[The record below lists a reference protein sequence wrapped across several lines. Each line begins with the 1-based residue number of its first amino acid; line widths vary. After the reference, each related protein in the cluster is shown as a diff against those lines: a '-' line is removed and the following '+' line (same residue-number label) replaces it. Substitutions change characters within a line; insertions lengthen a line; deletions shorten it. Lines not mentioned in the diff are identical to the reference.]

1 VEIEASL
8 RSPEGGSFHW
18 SGSGLTLLFAV
29 APERGVP
36 GGEPPPD
43 LQDLIREVKE
53 AGLESEGDIQTFLAE
68 RVGGYNRTPLEG
80 LGGISPAQA
89 QALIEGG
96 LEGEGILRIAEDLSA
111 EELSSSGFLANARL
125 LLTRLG
131 ETGGTKATA
140 AGNLTRAFVGEMLE
154 AMRLPPGY
162 PEEVH
167 RVNKVVNEEDA
178 WLLHVLRVNL
188 DVAGL
193 IKLRKGTFSLT
204 KRGRS
209 MLPPES
215 AGRLYAHLFRSY
227 FGKFNLDYGGRF
239 SRSSG
244 LQPAVPL
251 LLWQTGVRSGGWISV
266 AELADLIL
274 PPRPYGAPER
284 PGEGRS
290 EDAFD
295 LRHQV
300 LKPLR
305 GFGLLEEQPRPEAA
319 GERYP
324 GLDSILVRKTPLF
337 DRFLRFAWD

>member
-1 VEIEASL
+1 
-8 RSPEGGSFHW
+8 
-18 SGSGLTLLFAV
+18 
-29 APERGVP
+29 
-36 GGEPPPD
+36 
-43 LQDLIREVKE
+43 
-53 AGLESEGDIQTFLAE
+53 
-68 RVGGYNRTPLEG
+68 VGGYNQTPLEG

-89 QALIEGG
+89 QALIEEG

-111 EELSSSGFLANARL
+111 EEVSSPDFLANARL

-140 AGNLTRAFVGEMLE
+140 AGNLTRAFVGKMLE

-162 PEEVH
+162 LAETH
-167 RVNKVVNEEDA
+167 RMNKVVNEDDV
-178 WLLHVLRVNL
+178 WPLHVLRVNL
-188 DVAGL
+188 EVAGL
-193 IKLRKGTFSLT
+193 VKLRKGTFSLT

-227 FGKFNLDYGGRF
+227 FRKFNLDYGSRF
-239 SRSSG
+239 SRTSG
-244 LQPAVPL
+244 LQFAVPL
-251 LLWQTGVRSGGWISV
+251 LLWQMGIRAEKWISV

-274 PPRPYGAPER
+274 PPRSHQTPE
-284 PGEGRS
+284 GGGRS
-290 EDAFD
+290 EGAFD

-300 LKPLR
+300 LKPLV
-305 GFGLLEEQPRPEAA
+305 GFGLLEEQRKPEAA

-337 DRFLRFAWD
+337 DRLLRFAWD